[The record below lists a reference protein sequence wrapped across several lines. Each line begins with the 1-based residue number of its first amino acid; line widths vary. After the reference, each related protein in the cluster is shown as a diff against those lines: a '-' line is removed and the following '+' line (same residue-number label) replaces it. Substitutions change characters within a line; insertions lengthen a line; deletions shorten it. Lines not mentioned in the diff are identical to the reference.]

1 MIKKNPWYVLAIL
14 CLAACSDSGP
24 PTTSHAISA
33 EVRMAY
39 PKFASRFATA
49 LTDGEYE
56 TAHDM
61 LSSDM
66 QQKYTAEALGNAF
79 EAMVKY
85 GGSPAKVDGFV
96 ETMEDWPDRK
106 ADEVGWAYVSISG
119 DDYAEAVTVIVS
131 ADNYGMSISN
141 IEWGRP

>member
-1 MIKKNPWYVLAIL
+1 MKNPWFVLAVL
-14 CLAACSDSGP
+14 CLAACSDDGP

-33 EVRMAY
+33 EVRTAY

-49 LTDGEYE
+49 LTNGEYE
-56 TAHDM
+56 TAYDM

-66 QQKYTAEALGNAF
+66 QRKYTAEALGNKF
-79 EAMVKY
+79 EAMVEY
-85 GGSPAKVDGFV
+85 GGSPAKVDGFI

-119 DDYAEAVTVIVS
+119 NDYAEAVTVIVS